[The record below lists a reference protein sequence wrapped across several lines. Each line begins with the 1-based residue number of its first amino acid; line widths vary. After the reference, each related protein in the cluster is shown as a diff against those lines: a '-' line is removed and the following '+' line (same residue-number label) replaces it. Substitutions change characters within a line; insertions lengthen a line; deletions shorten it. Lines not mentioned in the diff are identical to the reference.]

1 VLSKAYGADGVRCN
15 LISPGLTRTHA
26 TADLIRSLAA
36 EHGSQERGI
45 ARFTASIGMALPR
58 IGEASEIAELV
69 AFLVGDAGRQITGA
83 VIRVDG
89 GTVPT
94 V

>member
-1 VLSKAYGADGVRCN
+1 VRCN
-15 LISPGLTRTHA
+15 VISPGLTRTHA

-36 EHGSQERGI
+36 EHGTEERGI
-45 ARFTASIGMALPR
+45 ARFTASIGVALPR
-58 IGEASEIAELV
+58 IGEASEIADLV